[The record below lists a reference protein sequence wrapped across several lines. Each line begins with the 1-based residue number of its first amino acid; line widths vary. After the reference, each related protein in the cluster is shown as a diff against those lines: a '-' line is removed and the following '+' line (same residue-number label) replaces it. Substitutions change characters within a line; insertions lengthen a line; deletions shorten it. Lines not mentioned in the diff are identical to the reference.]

1 MTAAP
6 TDLDAPCPQAPAGEA
21 GASAASASEAG
32 AAETSA
38 RPAAVPGTLRAVR
51 RPLDEIDAAA
61 WDALAAAS
69 PWATPFARWG
79 VHRAWW
85 DAYGANAHEQTLVV
99 VDPAGADPEAPVAIV
114 PLMHRHEVEPDDAI
128 LRTRLRGDAHLP
140 STSVAPTAKAVFFGA
155 SYHVDYATLLARPAD
170 LPAVAE
176 ALAEVLEAHDGAV
189 DPDHPTPWD
198 VVDLRRLRCGDP
210 AADALAEALGARTG
224 QGWTVV
230 RERED
235 VCPVVTFEP
244 GADFEAYLGTLG
256 KKERHEVRRKLRRA
270 EVAGEVRLVR
280 SADPVADLD
289 AFVDLHQ
296 KRWGAEGL
304 FPPTTGGDQ
313 SRTFF
318 RRLFELL
325 GHDGT
330 VQLHF
335 LTVDGRRI
343 AAAVWFED
351 ADAWYLYNAG
361 VDPEA
366 RELSPGVLMSA
377 TAIRAA
383 IAAGRR
389 RFDYLR
395 GDEPYKYEWGA
406 IDEPIQRLL
415 VVRAVG

>member
-1 MTAAP
+1 
-6 TDLDAPCPQAPAGEA
+6 
-21 GASAASASEAG
+21 
-32 AAETSA
+32 
-38 RPAAVPGTLRAVR
+38 
-51 RPLDEIDAAA
+51 
-61 WDALAAAS
+61 
-69 PWATPFARWG
+69 
-79 VHRAWW
+79 
-85 DAYGANAHEQTLVV
+85 
-99 VDPAGADPEAPVAIV
+99 
-114 PLMHRHEVEPDDAI
+114 
-128 LRTRLRGDAHLP
+128 LRGDQHTPLTA
-140 STSVAPTAKAVFFGA
+140 VAPTAKAVFFGA
-155 SYHVDYATLLARPAD
+155 SYHADYATLLARPAD

-176 ALAEVLEAHDGAV
+176 AVADALVEALGASGEAH
-189 DPDHPTPWD
+189 DPDHPAPWD
-198 VVDLRRLRCGDP
+198 VVDLRRFRCGDP

-224 QGWTVV
+224 RGWTVV
-230 RERED
+230 REREE

-244 GADFEAYLGTLG
+244 GADFEALLGTLD

-270 EVAGEVRLVR
+270 ESAGEVSLVR

-304 FPPTTGGDQ
+304 FPATAGGDQ

-325 GHDGT
+325 GRDGT
-330 VQLHF
+330 FQLHF

-343 AAAVWFED
+343 AAGVWFED

-406 IDEPIQRLL
+406 LDEPIQRLL
-415 VVRAVG
+415 VVRTVG

>member
-1 MTAAP
+1 MIAPP
-6 TDLDAPCPQAPAGEA
+6 TDLDPPRPPAPAGEA
-21 GASAASASEAG
+21 GAAA
-32 AAETSA
+32 TTA
-38 RPAAVPGTLRAVR
+38 RPPAVPGRLVAVR
-51 RPLDEIDAAA
+51 RPFDAIDPAT
-61 WDALAAAS
+61 WDMLATAS
-69 PWATPFARWG
+69 PWATPFSRWG

-99 VDPAGADPEAPVAIV
+99 VDPAASDPEPPVAIV

-128 LRTRLRGDAHLP
+128 LRTRLRGGQHAPL
-140 STSVAPTAKAVFFGA
+140 TAVAPTAKAIFFGA
-155 SYHVDYATLLARPAD
+155 SYHADYATLLARPAD
-170 LPAVAE
+170 LPAVAAAVVE
-176 ALAEVLEAHDGAV
+176 ALAASGDAH
-189 DPDHPTPWD
+189 DPDHPAPWD

-210 AADALAEALGARTG
+210 AADALAEAFGTRAG

-235 VCPVVTFEP
+235 ACPVVTFEP
-244 GADFEAYLGTLG
+244 AMDFQAYLGTLG

-270 EVAGEVRLVR
+270 ESAGAVRLER
-280 SADPVADLD
+280 SLDPLADLG

-296 KRWGAEGL
+296 ERWGAYGL

-325 GHDGT
+325 GGDGT

-335 LTVDGRRI
+335 LAVGGRRI
-343 AAAVWFED
+343 AAGVWFED

-366 RELSPGVLMSA
+366 RELSPGVLLSA

-389 RFDYLR
+389 RFDFLR
-395 GDEPYKYEWGA
+395 GDETYKYEWGA
-406 IDEPIQRLL
+406 IDEPISRLL
-415 VVRAVG
+415 VVRTGS